1 MGMGMSADSRQERL
15 VRAVRSSALL
25 GGLPSDLLAEL
36 LSSGRVVH
44 VGRHE
49 QLRRAHDDAAALVL
63 DGVAIGTLL
72 ADDGS
77 QVISAILDAGTAGG
91 LPVVLGQIGA
101 GMELTG
107 LTAVDALLLP
117 GPELRRQLSQRPE
130 LAHTCLSA
138 VTAELAHVRVEEAR
152 FAYTSTTERVVHRL
166 LELAD
171 RWGETV
177 DGRILI
183 RLPLTQEML
192 ASWSRSSR
200 ESTAKILHELR
211 HSGVIRTGRRELT
224 ILDLD
229 RLQQRCANHHRH
241 TDEVMRTLLSSIG

>member
-1 MGMGMSADSRQERL
+1 MNVGSRQARL
-15 VRAVRSSALL
+15 VQAVRSSALM

-36 LSSGRVVH
+36 LSSGRVAH
-44 VGRHE
+44 VGPQE
-49 QLRRAHDDAAALVL
+49 QLRRADDDVVALVL

-77 QVISAILDAGTAGG
+77 QVIAAILDAGTAGG
-91 LPVVLGQIGA
+91 LPVVLGQISA

-117 GPELRRQLSQRPE
+117 GPELRRYLSERPE
-130 LAHTCLSA
+130 LVHACLST
-138 VTAELAHVRVEEAR
+138 VTAELAHLRVEEAR
-152 FAYTSTTERVVHRL
+152 FAYTTTTERVVHRL
-166 LELAD
+166 LELAE
-171 RWGETV
+171 RWGESV
-177 DGRILI
+177 DGQILI

-192 ASWSRSSR
+192 ASWARSSR

-211 HSGVIRTGRRELT
+211 QSGVIRTGRRELT
-224 ILDLD
+224 ILDLE
-229 RLQQRCANHHRH
+229 RLLQRCNNHHRH

>member
-1 MGMGMSADSRQERL
+1 MNVGSRQTRL
-15 VRAVRSSALL
+15 VQAVRSSALL
-25 GGLPSDLLAEL
+25 GNLSSDLLAEL
-36 LSSGRVVH
+36 LSSARVVH
-44 VGRHE
+44 VGPQE
-49 QLRRAHDDAAALVL
+49 QLRRADDDAVALVL
-63 DGVAIGTLL
+63 DGVAIDTLL

-107 LTAVDALLLP
+107 LTAVDALVFP
-117 GPELRRQLSQRPE
+117 GPEVRRQLSAHPE
-130 LAHTCLSA
+130 LAHACLST
-138 VTAELAHVRVEEAR
+138 VTAELAHLRVEEAR

-166 LELAD
+166 LELAE

-177 DGRILI
+177 DGQLLI

-192 ASWSRSSR
+192 ASWSRASR

-211 HSGVIRTGRRELT
+211 QAKVIRTGRRELT
-224 ILDLD
+224 ILDLE

-241 TDEVMRTLLSSIG
+241 TDEVMRTLLRSIG

>member
-1 MGMGMSADSRQERL
+1 MDLASRQARL
-15 VRAVRSSALL
+15 VQAVRSSALL
-25 GGLPSDLLAEL
+25 GRLPSDLLAEL
-36 LSSGRVVH
+36 LASARVVH
-44 VGRHE
+44 VGPNE
-49 QLRRAHDDAAALVL
+49 QLRRAHDDVAVLVL

-72 ADDGS
+72 AEDGS
-77 QVISAILDAGTAGG
+77 QVISAILDTGTTGG
-91 LPVVLGQIGA
+91 LPVVLGHIGA
-101 GMELTG
+101 GMELTC
-107 LTAVDALLLP
+107 LTAVDALVLP

-130 LAHTCLSA
+130 LAHSVLST

-211 HSGVIRTGRRELT
+211 RARVIRTGRRELI
-224 ILDLD
+224 ILDLE
-229 RLQQRCANHHRH
+229 RLQQRCSNHHRH
-241 TDEVMRTLLSSIG
+241 TDEVMRTLLRSIG

>member
-1 MGMGMSADSRQERL
+1 MDVASRQARL
-15 VRAVRSSALL
+15 VQAVRSSALM

-36 LSSGRVVH
+36 LSSGRIVH
-44 VGRHE
+44 VGPQE
-49 QLRRAHDDAAALVL
+49 QLRRADDDVVALVL
-63 DGVAIGTLL
+63 DGVAIGTLM

-77 QVISAILDAGTAGG
+77 QVISAILDAGATGG
-91 LPVVLGQIGA
+91 LPVVLGQIEA

-117 GPELRRQLSQRPE
+117 GIEVRRHLTARPE
-130 LAHTCLSA
+130 LAHACLST

-166 LELAD
+166 LELAE
-171 RWGETV
+171 RWGEPV

-211 HSGVIRTGRRELT
+211 QSEVIRTGRRELT
-224 ILDLD
+224 ILDLE
-229 RLQQRCANHHRH
+229 RLQQRCSNHHRH
-241 TDEVMRTLLSSIG
+241 TDELMRTLLRSIG

>member
-1 MGMGMSADSRQERL
+1 MNGGSRQARL
-15 VRAVRSSALL
+15 VQAVRSSALM

-36 LSSGRVVH
+36 LSSGRIVH
-44 VGRHE
+44 VDPHE
-49 QLRRAHDDAAALVL
+49 QLRRAHDDVVALVL
-63 DGVAIGTLL
+63 EGVAIGTLI

-77 QVISAILDAGTAGG
+77 QVISAILDAGSAGG
-91 LPVVLGQIGA
+91 LPVVLGQVGA

-107 LTAVDALLLP
+107 LTAVDALVLP
-117 GPELRRQLSQRPE
+117 GPELRRHLSQRPE
-130 LAHTCLSA
+130 LAHAFLST

-177 DGRILI
+177 DGQILI

-200 ESTAKILHELR
+200 ESTAKILQELR

-229 RLQQRCANHHRH
+229 RLLLRCNNHHRH
-241 TDEVMRTLLSSIG
+241 TDEVMRTLLGAIG